1 MIAMHGKTQCFFVI
15 GLLASTLLM
24 PGVIAVRSMSQEGYD
39 ETLVVGG
46 ILFGKY
52 LHYEKYGSTL
62 DVLCNTGALKLL
74 GSCLGCPLV
83 SLQRNFT
90 LGSFAFFLGFA
101 RNGHI
106 FGVVM
111 IGRLY
116 QY

>member
-1 MIAMHGKTQCFFVI
+1 MAMHGKTWCFFVI
-15 GLLASTLLM
+15 GLLSGTLLM
-24 PGVIAVRSMSQEGYD
+24 PCIVAVRPMPQEGYD

-52 LHYEKYGSTL
+52 SYYEKYGSAL
-62 DVLCNTGALKLL
+62 GVLCDKGALKLL
-74 GSCLGCPLV
+74 GSCLGCPLI
-83 SLQRNFT
+83 SLQRDFT

-111 IGRLY
+111 IGVLY
-116 QY
+116 EY